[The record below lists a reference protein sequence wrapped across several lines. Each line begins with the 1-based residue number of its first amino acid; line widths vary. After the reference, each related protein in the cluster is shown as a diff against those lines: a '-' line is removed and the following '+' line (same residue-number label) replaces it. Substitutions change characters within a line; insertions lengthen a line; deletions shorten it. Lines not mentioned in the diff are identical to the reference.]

1 MIVSIFNY
9 HTTIMQLMI
18 SAYHF
23 IYIIDSMT
31 FVLSID
37 QLLHFL
43 VDILLSLF
51 LAGNQYLCPR
61 H

>member
-9 HTTIMQLMI
+9 HATIMI

-31 FVLSID
+31 FVLFID

-51 LAGNQYLCPR
+51 LAGNQYLCTR
-61 H
+61 Y

>member
-1 MIVSIFNY
+1 
-9 HTTIMQLMI
+9 MI

-23 IYIIDSMT
+23 TYIIDSMT

>member
-1 MIVSIFNY
+1 
-9 HTTIMQLMI
+9 MI

-23 IYIIDSMT
+23 TYIIDSMT
-31 FVLSID
+31 FVLFID
-37 QLLHFL
+37 QVLHFL

>member
-1 MIVSIFNY
+1 
-9 HTTIMQLMI
+9 MI

-31 FVLSID
+31 FVLFID
-37 QLLHFL
+37 QLLLYYLVTQLYHIVILLYFL